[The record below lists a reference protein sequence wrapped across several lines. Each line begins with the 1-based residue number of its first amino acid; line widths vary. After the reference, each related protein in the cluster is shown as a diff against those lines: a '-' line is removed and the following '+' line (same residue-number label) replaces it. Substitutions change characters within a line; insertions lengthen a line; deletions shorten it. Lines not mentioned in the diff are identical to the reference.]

1 MPPLPQ
7 CLPLEPITLGN
18 QKYPRPGEL
27 RRVLGVP
34 STSEEHSFGVSHSKI
49 PAPVGTDELK
59 HLKKSVQ
66 DGSRKARY
74 ILFAVFLCL
83 LHIHYH
89 DTIFS
94 LFRNYS
100 YIVHDTKIFSV
111 VMMINLVGSRSGHLA
126 L

>member
-1 MPPLPQ
+1 MLSSGNNLSRGSTIQSSEMPPLPQ

-49 PAPVGTDELK
+49 LAPLGTDELK
-59 HLKKSVQ
+59 HLKKNVQ

-74 ILFAVFLCL
+74 ILLVIIPLC
-83 LHIHYH
+83 IAY
-89 DTIFS
+89 S
-94 LFRNYS
+94 L
-100 YIVHDTKIFSV
+100 T
-111 VMMINLVGSRSGHLA
+111 
-126 L
+126 